1 MTLEAKYI
9 QPRIIRGFF
18 LLLLASLVFSC
29 SQSSEPTVIRL
40 SGPTMGTTYNIV
52 YIDSMGRDFGEE
64 VDSLL
69 IHYNRVMST
78 YDPESVISSFNKSSR
93 GIRLD
98 SESLKL
104 FEGLIEVSDEL
115 YAQTGGAFNIAIGA
129 MVDHWGFYDAK
140 SLLSAEPEPAVLD
153 SLKAISRW
161 EDISLSGD
169 SLIKRS
175 GSVMLDVNA
184 IAPGQACDVIGAWM
198 ENNGVERFLIE
209 IGGEIVA
216 KGNNASGGPW
226 VVGIRTPEELSD
238 NVAGTAGL
246 SNRALATSGNY
257 NKYVEIAGTR
267 YGHTIDP
274 RIGSPAATDVLS
286 VTIIAGDCIHA
297 DAYATACMVL
307 GLDGGIRL
315 IEGNDDLEGYILFA
329 EGDSYR
335 EYASPGFPV
344 ND

>member
-18 LLLLASLVFSC
+18 LLLLVSLTFSC
-29 SQSSEPTVIRL
+29 TRTTEPVVIRL

-52 YIDSMGRDFGEE
+52 YIDSMDRDFGEE

-78 YDPESVISSFNKSSR
+78 YDSESVISSFNRSNR

-98 SESLKL
+98 SESLRL
-104 FEGLIEVSDEL
+104 FERLIEVSDKLHTE
-115 YAQTGGAFNIAIGA
+115 TDGAFNIAIGA
-129 MVDHWGFYDAK
+129 MVDHWGFYDAR
-140 SLLSAEPEPAVLD
+140 SLLTSAPEPAVLD
-153 SLKAISRW
+153 SLRSISRW
-161 EDISLSGD
+161 EDILLSGD
-169 SLIKRS
+169 SIIKRK

-184 IAPGQACDVIGAWM
+184 IAPGQACDEIAIWM
-198 ENNGVERFLIE
+198 EKMGVERYLIE

-216 KGNNASGGPW
+216 KGNNASGKPW
-226 VVGIRTPEELSD
+226 IVGIRTPEELSN
-238 NVAGTAGL
+238 NVAGIAGL
-246 SNRALATSGNY
+246 HNRALATSGNY

-297 DAYATACMVL
+297 DAYATACMVV
-307 GLDGGIRL
+307 GLEDGIKL
-315 IEGNDDLEGYILFA
+315 IEEKEDLEGYILFA
-329 EGDSYR
+329 EGDTYR
-335 EYASPGFPV
+335 EYLSPGFPV
-344 ND
+344 SD